1 MFLLNLKFF
10 ILSVCAA
17 FCFSC
22 QTTGYF
28 IQDSNMPVSDT
39 RKYVAAL
46 FGRPRALSPNGREL
60 FSNYHNNKFEILE
73 DSTNVEQR
81 YYTKVTI
88 LGPRRPY
95 EIQVQVVQ
103 ELYELESDAF
113 VNVGVDED
121 LSFRRAATLQK
132 TLKEA
137 LTSSAVLDGDIPF

>member
-1 MFLLNLKFF
+1 MFIARLKFL
-10 ILSVCAA
+10 ILMICAA

-39 RKYVAAL
+39 RKYVTAL

-60 FSNYHNNKFEILE
+60 FSNYHNNKFELLE
-73 DSTNVEQR
+73 DSTNVEER
-81 YYTKVTI
+81 FYTKVTI

-113 VNVGVDED
+113 VNMGINED
-121 LSFRRAATLQK
+121 LSFRRAAVLQK

-137 LTSSAVLDGDIPF
+137 LTSSAILEGEIPF